1 MQTQCFGLTRFSHL
15 QPAIVLLHMHLVSTQ
30 AEEGDQEAEAKQ
42 SERVCQ
48 GQGSSRKEEKKDAY
62 NVVPRSF

>member
-1 MQTQCFGLTRFSHL
+1 
-15 QPAIVLLHMHLVSTQ
+15 MHLVSTQ